1 VRYHVLHI
9 LHRITSHIPIIIC
22 PCCTALY
29 SAVLSYTT
37 RHCTAPLP
45 LFSSVS
51 TSVRTTLLTVLPIKR
66 QIIFFSNESSWN
78 RSASTYRGEEGR
90 GRRERIR
97 WRSEDRVRGRERNE
111 RRKRRWSAGTRERE
125 RIRLAEGSGVVSTFS
140 VCALHSS
147 CGGTLERV
155 RTSTLLLPHSILSPL
170 QLEVTSPLHTHT
182 HTFPSSS
189 FPQYDILN
197 IFIPPPPPLSLSQPV
212 SPTTLTSSL
221 GAGSFMAFVTAT
233 LLLSRASLS
242 FNLAWSSLLPC
253 FTSPPPSQLFIRVPS
268 FLQVNKCVRVRVW

>member
-1 VRYHVLHI
+1 MLSAWPTDVESSTGGREGEGGGGTIVEGVRYHVLHI

-37 RHCTAPLP
+37 QHCTAPLP

-78 RSASTYRGEEGR
+78 RSASTYRGEEER

-125 RIRLAEGSGVVSTFS
+125 RKRLAEGSGVVSTFS

-182 HTFPSSS
+182 FLPFLKLSTIRHFKHIHPSTSTSTSVSISTCVSYHTH
-189 FPQYDILN
+189 L
-197 IFIPPPPPLSLSQPV
+197 
-212 SPTTLTSSL
+212 
-221 GAGSFMAFVTAT
+221 
-233 LLLSRASLS
+233 
-242 FNLAWSSLLPC
+242 
-253 FTSPPPSQLFIRVPS
+253 
-268 FLQVNKCVRVRVW
+268 